1 MEYEHTQS
9 RPQLGALLVL
19 AGIAALGVA
28 LWQSDA
34 VWFATS
40 AFLVLLG
47 ILGFAL
53 SSLTTT
59 VSTGAVVVGFRWG
72 WPRRDI
78 PRAQILRAEPVRNS
92 WLSGWGLRWIP
103 GGSMYNVWG
112 LDAVALTIDG
122 ARDFRIGTDDP
133 TGLAAAIDS
142 SAGTSA
148 SER

>member
-72 WPRRDI
+72 WPRREI
-78 PRAQILRAEPVRNS
+78 PRAQILRAEPYATV
-92 WLSGWGLRWIP
+92 GCP
-103 GGSMYNVWG
+103 DGGSVG
-112 LDAVALTIDG
+112 
-122 ARDFRIGTDDP
+122 FR
-133 TGLAAAIDS
+133 AAACTTCGVS
-142 SAGTSA
+142 TQW
-148 SER
+148 R